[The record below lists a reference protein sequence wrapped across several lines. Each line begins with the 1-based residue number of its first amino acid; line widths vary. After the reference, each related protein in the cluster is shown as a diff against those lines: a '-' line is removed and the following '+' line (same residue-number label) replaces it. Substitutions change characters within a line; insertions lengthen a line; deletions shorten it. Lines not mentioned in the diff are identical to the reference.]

1 MSEDERFKE
10 IEKKFLEFLNVIK
23 PIKWENWVKLF
34 QLAEKNDIHITKP
47 GFYSPIPTVSELT
60 DTMFKKNEN
69 LHIDWNEKKQK
80 KLLKKLQSYSQ
91 EFKQLLENGSYDLQG
106 ESFVLHDAPVY
117 YSLIRHFK
125 PRSIIEVG
133 AGDSTRLAVMA
144 AAKNPDTK
152 ITAIDPFVRELRK
165 IDIPEPV
172 NFIEKPVQ
180 SVPLSEF
187 EQLSKNDILFIDSSH
202 VSKVGSDVNFLYLEV
217 LPILK
222 PGVIVHIHDIF
233 LPMPYSKMWLEEKLL
248 FWNEQFLL
256 HAFLIGNKNF
266 EILLS
271 NHFMSLYYPEL
282 LTEFFDT
289 KLRPSGGS
297 FWMRRHK
304 NKWRIKP
311 FT

>member
-1 MSEDERFKE
+1 MSEDEGFKE
-10 IEKKFLEFLNVIK
+10 IEKKFLELLNVIK

-34 QLAEKNDIHITKP
+34 QLAEKNGIHISKP
-47 GFYSPIPTVSELT
+47 GFYSPIPTVSDLS
-60 DTMFKKNEN
+60 DTMFEKKEN
-69 LHIDWNEKKQK
+69 LHIDWNEIEQK

-91 EFKQLLENGSYDLQG
+91 EFKQFVENGSYDLQG
-106 ESFVLHDAPVY
+106 KSFAFHDAAVY

-133 AGDSTRLAVMA
+133 AGDSTRLAAKA
-144 AAKNPDTK
+144 ATKNPDTK

-187 EQLSKNDILFIDSSH
+187 EQLSENDILFIDSSH
-202 VSKVGSDVNFLYLEV
+202 VSKVGSEVNFLYLEV

-233 LPMPYSKMWLEEKLL
+233 LPKTYPKKWLEEELL

-266 EILLS
+266 EVLLS
-271 NHFMSLYYPEL
+271 NYFMSLYYPEL

-289 KLRPSGGS
+289 KLPPGGSS
-297 FWMRRHK
+297 FWMRHV
-304 NKWRIKP
+304 NH
-311 FT
+311 

>member
-1 MSEDERFKE
+1 MSEDEGFEE
-10 IEKKFLEFLNVIK
+10 IEKKFFEFLNVIK

-34 QLAEKNDIHITKP
+34 QLAEKNGIHISKP
-47 GFYSPIPTVSELT
+47 GFYSPIPTISDLS
-60 DTMFKKNEN
+60 DTMFEKKEN
-69 LHIDWNEKKQK
+69 LHIDWNEIEQK

-91 EFKQLLENGSYDLQG
+91 EFRQLVENGSYELQG
-106 ESFVLHDAPVY
+106 KGFGFHDAPVY

-133 AGDSTRLAVMA
+133 AGHSTRLAVMA
-144 AAKNPDTK
+144 AAENPDTK

-165 IDIPEPV
+165 IDIPESV
-172 NFIEKPVQ
+172 NFIEKPIQ

-187 EQLSKNDILFIDSSH
+187 EQLSENDILFIDSSH

-233 LPMPYSKMWLEEKLL
+233 LPKTYPKKWLEEKLV

-266 EILLS
+266 EVLLS
-271 NHFMSLYYPEL
+271 NYFMSLYYPEL

-289 KLRPSGGS
+289 KLPPGGGS
-297 FWMRRHK
+297 FWMRHV
-304 NKWRIKP
+304 NH
-311 FT
+311 